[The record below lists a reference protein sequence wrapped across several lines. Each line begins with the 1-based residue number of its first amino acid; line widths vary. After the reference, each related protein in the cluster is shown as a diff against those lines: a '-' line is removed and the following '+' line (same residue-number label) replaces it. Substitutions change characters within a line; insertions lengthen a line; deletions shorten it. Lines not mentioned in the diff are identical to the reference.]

1 MEISE
6 LVQKWLLEP
15 INAAKFGNEREAE
28 KVLVIAERI
37 CRYELWRG
45 TDNAIERIAEYGA
58 AAIMPDPVKIG
69 TYKPESIKAEVLYE
83 EYIRMWNE
91 LHTFIQ
97 QNKDEILQWIR
108 TGRNTKAA

>member
-15 INAAKFGNEREAE
+15 INAAKFGNVREAE
-28 KVLVIAERI
+28 KVLVIVERI

-45 TDNAIERIAEYGA
+45 TDNALDRVGEYGA

-69 TYKPESIKAEVLYE
+69 TYKPESIKAEVLYK

-91 LHTFIQ
+91 LHTFIE
-97 QNKDEILQWIR
+97 QNKDEILQWILVSH
-108 TGRNTKAA
+108 NTKIA